1 MISSLIPPALAE
13 GDIIGVIA
21 PAGRLVDQDRFFS
34 GVQVLQEM
42 GYQVRYPRDL
52 WPGIDHL
59 ADSDQ
64 RRGWECNEMFAD
76 QDIKA
81 IVALRGGFGC
91 LRMMDRLNLKAVV
104 SNPKFLIGFS
114 DISLLQNY
122 LANHTGLVSL
132 HGPVMISLGTCED
145 SALQRLK
152 RCLHGHWQEPI
163 PLAGVEV
170 LRTGDNV
177 SAPLLGGNLAS
188 LVSIIGTPF
197 DFSWEGK
204 IIFLEDINEQAY
216 RVDRMLTQLFLAGKF
231 NKLAGLL
238 LGDFSGL
245 HPPGDQLQELYL
257 NTIFNRVL
265 ELCKGEHFPI
275 WANLPIGHRANN
287 QTLPLGAMAELARD
301 GSKLCFF

>member
-1 MISSLIPPALAE
+1 MISSFNPPALTE
-13 GDIIGVIA
+13 GDTIGVIA

-42 GYQVRYPRDL
+42 GYQVRYPRKL

-64 RRGWECNEMFAD
+64 RRGQECNEMFAD

-91 LRMMDRLNLKAVV
+91 LRMLNKINLTAVA
-104 SNPKFLIGFS
+104 SHPKFLVGFS
-114 DISLLQNY
+114 DVSLLQNY
-122 LANHTGLVSL
+122 LAIHTGLISL
-132 HGPVMISLGTCED
+132 HGPVMISLSTCED
-145 SALQRLK
+145 SARHRLAQ
-152 RCLHGHWQEPI
+152 CLRGHWREPL

-170 LRTGDNV
+170 LRAADLV
-177 SAPLLGGNLAS
+177 AAPLLGGNLAS

-197 DFSWEGK
+197 DFSWKGK
-204 IIFLEDINEQAY
+204 IIFLEDINEPAY

-231 NKLAGLL
+231 KNIAGLL

-257 NTIFNRVL
+257 NTICKRVL
-265 ELCKGEHFPI
+265 ELCKDEHFPI

-287 QTLPLGAMAELARD
+287 QTLPLGAMAVLERD
-301 GSKLCFF
+301 GAQLCFL

>member
-13 GDIIGVIA
+13 GDAIGVIA
-21 PAGRLVDQDRFFS
+21 PAGRLVDHDRFFS

-42 GYQVRYPRDL
+42 GYQVRYPRRL

-64 RRGWECNEMFAD
+64 RRGQECNEMFGD
-76 QDIKA
+76 RDIKA

-91 LRMMDRLNLKAVV
+91 LRMLNKINLTAVA
-104 SNPKFLIGFS
+104 SHPKFLVGFS

-122 LANHTGLVSL
+122 LAIHTGLISL
-132 HGPVMISLGTCED
+132 HGPVMISLGTSED
-145 SALQRLK
+145 CARQRLAQ
-152 RCLHGHWQEPI
+152 CLRGHWREPI

-170 LRTGDNV
+170 LRAADLV

-188 LVSIIGTPF
+188 LVSTIGTPF

-204 IIFLEDINEQAY
+204 IIFLEDINEPAY

-231 NKLAGLL
+231 NRLAGLL

-245 HPPGDQLQELYL
+245 HPPGAQLRQPYL
-257 NTIFNRVL
+257 TTIWKRVL
-265 ELCKGEHFPI
+265 ELCKDERFPI
-275 WANLPIGHRANN
+275 WANLPSGHRANN
-287 QTLPLGAMAELARD
+287 QTLPLGARAVLERD
-301 GSKLCFF
+301 GSRLCFL

>member
-13 GDIIGVIA
+13 GDTIGVIA
-21 PAGRLVDQDRFFS
+21 PAGRLVDHDRFFR
-34 GVQVLQEM
+34 GVKVLQDM
-42 GYQVRYPRDL
+42 GYRVRYPRDL
-52 WPGIDHL
+52 WPGNDHL

-64 RRGWECNEMFAD
+64 RRGRECNEMFGD

-91 LRMMDRLNLKAVV
+91 LRMMDQINLPVV
-104 SNPKFLIGFS
+104 ASNPKFLVGFS

-122 LANHTGLVSL
+122 FATRIGLVSL
-132 HGPVMISLGTCED
+132 HGPVAIGLGTTDDC
-145 SALQRLK
+145 ARQRLAK
-152 RCLHGHWQEPI
+152 CLRGDWREPL
-163 PLAGVEV
+163 PLVGVEV
-170 LRTGDNV
+170 LRAGEQV
-177 SAPLLGGNLAS
+177 SGPLLGGNLAS

-204 IIFLEDINEQAY
+204 IIFLEDINEPAY

-231 NKLAGLL
+231 NGLAGLL

-245 HPPGDQLQELYL
+245 HPPGNKLQELYL
-257 NTIFNRVL
+257 NTICKRVL
-265 ELCKGEHFPI
+265 ELCKDEQFPV

-287 QTLPLGAMAELARD
+287 QTLPLGAMAVLERD
-301 GSKLCFF
+301 GAQLCFL